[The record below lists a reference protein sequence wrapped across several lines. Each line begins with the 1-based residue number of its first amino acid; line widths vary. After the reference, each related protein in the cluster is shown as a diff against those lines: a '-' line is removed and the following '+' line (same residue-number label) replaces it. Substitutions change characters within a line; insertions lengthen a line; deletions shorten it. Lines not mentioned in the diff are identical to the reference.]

1 MTGSEDTIDVLLNV
15 KDINVMSKDF
25 WGRTAIHYASEGHHV
40 TIVERL
46 LSCSVPV
53 DINDND
59 GHTPL
64 LWAACNGDVGCVD
77 VLLKHGAS
85 PQHESKY
92 GSPLEIAKHHGY
104 SDVVE
109 MMEEA
114 IRLRSHPYVKRD
126 VAIRRQE
133 DDQTIAELQREVK
146 MLKGELRQSVHKSEV
161 TKLRTEI
168 QEKEEKMRY
177 LVSALATVSEMASK
191 KVTKS
196 HVTSKKFLLSTQP
209 AEDVMYAV
217 SALACDQWSDVG
229 LELGYTMPE
238 LNSLTSSVTALSSKL
253 HAILR
258 TKALAVGTSKV
269 VGIIL
274 SACQRIN
281 LPICAA
287 AIRDEV
293 VKRQK
298 RLKAQNDGQ

>member
-1 MTGSEDTIDVLLNV
+1 
-15 KDINVMSKDF
+15 
-25 WGRTAIHYASEGHHV
+25 
-40 TIVERL
+40 
-46 LSCSVPV
+46 
-53 DINDND
+53 
-59 GHTPL
+59 
-64 LWAACNGDVGCVD
+64 
-77 VLLKHGAS
+77 
-85 PQHESKY
+85 
-92 GSPLEIAKHHGY
+92 
-104 SDVVE
+104 
-109 MMEEA
+109 
-114 IRLRSHPYVKRD
+114 
-126 VAIRRQE
+126 
-133 DDQTIAELQREVK
+133 
-146 MLKGELRQSVHKSEV
+146 
-161 TKLRTEI
+161 
-168 QEKEEKMRY
+168 
-177 LVSALATVSEMASK
+177 
-191 KVTKS
+191 
-196 HVTSKKFLLSTQP
+196 
-209 AEDVMYAV
+209 MYAV